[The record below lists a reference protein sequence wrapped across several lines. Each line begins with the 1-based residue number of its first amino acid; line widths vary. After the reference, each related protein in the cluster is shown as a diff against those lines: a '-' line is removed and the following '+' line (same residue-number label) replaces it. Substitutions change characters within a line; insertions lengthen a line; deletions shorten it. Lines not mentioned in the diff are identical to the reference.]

1 MNFKYKD
8 CNGNILPVNGEVG
21 KIVIYGNGNKLFERE
36 LNLETYTI
44 KTTDSGEEKLSSVY
58 RGEPV
63 TVTLLSEVKTARKE
77 NLNRKDNYTLA
88 YTPEYFKWERR
99 AALYIHVS
107 EVDVTDLGNVLA
119 METAEEKNYLHAF
132 ILHFNGPVTFERLHA
147 EYIQCDGSWTIP
159 DNGCWRSDT
168 YGTLE
173 RPCYDTYDFT
183 DSPFER
189 ARKKGKGVVKRYIT
203 FETIERGAEIVT
215 AERYYTKTVYSADR
229 ERKNAIAD
237 KLNASGVYSDRERW
251 SHYDIDKLEKALGRK
266 LEV

>member
-8 CNGNILPVNGEVG
+8 CNGNVLPVNCEVG

-36 LNLETYTI
+36 LTLETYTI
-44 KTTDSGEEKLSSVY
+44 KETDNGEKKLSSVY

-63 TVTLLSEVKTARKE
+63 TVTLSSEVKTARKE

-99 AALYIHVS
+99 AALYIYVS
-107 EVDVTDLGNVLA
+107 EVDVTDLGNMLA
-119 METAEEKNYLHAF
+119 METVEEKNYLHAF
-132 ILHFNGPVTFERLHA
+132 VLHFNGPVTFERLHT
-147 EYIQCDGSWTIP
+147 EYIQCDGAWTIP
-159 DNGCWRSDT
+159 DNGRWSDS

-173 RPCYDTYDFT
+173 RPCYDTYGFT
-183 DSPFER
+183 NSPFKR
-189 ARKKGKGVVKRYIT
+189 AREKGKGVVKRYIT